1 MQIDEI
7 IIRNYKNF
15 KDLRIN
21 LTNFNLI
28 IGENNI
34 GKTNLVEAIEG
45 VLKPTR
51 SFKQFYIEETDFI
64 DMNEPV
70 EIIIKFG
77 NLTDIDKE
85 NLEPEIIDPVNNT
98 TTIRF
103 TAEWDGG
110 KKNIEKN
117 CKIMPSFDGTT
128 MSRCSDFSVD
138 IKRHFQYYLIPCV
151 RNAKESI
158 KSKRKGDL
166 NKILDLFLPNFRIS
180 INSLK
185 KEIVKDFNILLE
197 ELDDFEYFKELIES
211 ITTEFNRFQE
221 LPSIFKEEEEKV
233 TFVSIFNN
241 IKIFE
246 NSAHE
251 TLSANKDDIPDGLI
265 EEVKRIFRKIIE
277 KLGIFEIRLEN
288 HLLLNKLRGI
298 YDDLKGIKKLNREFK
313 NIIKS
318 FMPSINLGLSFLSIS
333 DNELFKEAI
342 IEMDSFS
349 LFDQGTGYQSY
360 FVIALKL
367 LKIRSILDELN
378 AKSVLLAIEEP
389 EAHLHPHLQRQL
401 IENLKIIQK
410 NFKEKYEI
418 EIQLLITSHSS
429 NIISKIN
436 YNELRI
442 LRKNQNG
449 STECKEVP
457 KDILERLI
465 DVILGSRK
473 NESELRKKK
482 RRSFI
487 NTLDKIFSFYPEV
500 FFSKLV
506 IIGEGETEEG
516 AIPIFAT
523 ILEKSFDNIG
533 ITYINSGGDGNI
545 DYYAK
550 ILNIFSIPYLYL
562 KDRDKGRDITG
573 IREEYVTDRKAFEAE
588 ILETVPLYK
597 ILDVCIELYGDDS
610 INNLC
615 NEIKNI
621 EHSFA
626 PLGDVDE
633 VSKHFRKNST
643 LFMNIKPIFKKFLVN
658 RKGLMLGK
666 LIANSCKKE
675 EIPNVYRKIIMDAA
689 KFIERGGLSG

>member
-15 KDLRIN
+15 KDFKIN
-21 LTNFNLI
+21 LANFNLI
-28 IGENNI
+28 VGENNI

-45 VLKPTR
+45 VLNPTR
-51 SFKQFYIEETDFI
+51 YYKQFYIEETDFI
-64 DMNEPV
+64 DLNEPV

-77 NLTDIDKE
+77 NLTDNDKE

-103 TAEWDGG
+103 TAEWNGG
-110 KKNIEKN
+110 NKSIEKN
-117 CKIMPSFDGTT
+117 CGIMPSFDGTT
-128 MSRCSDFSVD
+128 MSRYSDFSSD

-158 KSKRKGDL
+158 KSKRTGDL
-166 NKILDLFLPNFRIS
+166 NKILELFLPNFRIS

-197 ELDDFEYFKELIES
+197 ELNDFEYFKELIES

-221 LPSIFKEEEEKV
+221 LPSIFKEEVKV

-251 TLSANKDDIPDGLI
+251 TLSTNIDDIPVGLI
-265 EEVKRIFRKIIE
+265 EEVKWIFRNIIE
-277 KLGIFEIRLEN
+277 KLGIFEKRLEN
-288 HLLLNKLRGI
+288 HLLLNKLRAI
-298 YDDLKGIKKLNREFK
+298 YDELKGIKKLNREFK
-313 NIIKS
+313 NIIKL
-318 FMPSINLGLSFLSIS
+318 FMPSINLELSFLSIS

-342 IEMDSFS
+342 IKMDSFS

-367 LKIRSILDELN
+367 LKIKSILDELN

-389 EAHLHPHLQRQL
+389 EVHLHPHLQRQL
-401 IENLKIIQK
+401 IENLKIIQEE
-410 NFKEKYEI
+410 FKEQYEI
-418 EIQLLITSHSS
+418 EIQFILTSHSS

-436 YNELRI
+436 YNELQI
-442 LRKNQNG
+442 LRKNQSG
-449 STECKEVP
+449 FTECKKVP

-465 DVILGSRK
+465 DDILGSRK
-473 NESELRKKK
+473 NESEMRKKK
-482 RRSFI
+482 RRSLI
-487 NTLDKIFSFYPEV
+487 NTLDKIFSFYPEI

-506 IIGEGETEEG
+506 IIGEGVTEEG

-523 ILEKSFDNIG
+523 ILEKSFDSIG
-533 ITYINSGGDGNI
+533 ITYVNSEGDGNI

-562 KDRDKGRDITG
+562 KDRDKGEDITG
-573 IREEYVTDRKAFEAE
+573 LREEYVTDRKAFEAE
-588 ILETVPLYK
+588 ILETIPLYK
-597 ILDVCIELYGDDS
+597 ILDVCTELCGDDT

-615 NEIKNI
+615 NEIKSR
-621 EHSFA
+621 EPSFA

-633 VSKHFRKNST
+633 VLEHFRNNPS
-643 LFMNIKPIFKKFLVN
+643 LFMNLKPYFKRFLVN
-658 RKGLMLGK
+658 RKGLMLGR
-666 LIANSCKKE
+666 LIANRCKKD
-675 EIPNVYRKIIMDAA
+675 EIPNVYRKIIMDAT